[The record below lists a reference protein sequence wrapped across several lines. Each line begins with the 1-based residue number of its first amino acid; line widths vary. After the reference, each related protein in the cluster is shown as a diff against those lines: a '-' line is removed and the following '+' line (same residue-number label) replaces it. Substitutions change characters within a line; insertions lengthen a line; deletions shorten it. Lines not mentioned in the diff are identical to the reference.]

1 MKLRNFSIQV
11 LASTALSLMCP
22 VWAFA
27 DPVITNGSFEAV
39 QIGSPSSTN
48 PADIPG
54 WTHSGDVGDA
64 LLWNI
69 TFNQCC
75 NGNGGIPNAH
85 SGDGNQ
91 FVTMGGGFGITG
103 SSAWSQVIAGLTIG
117 DSYNIDFMMA
127 AEGETA
133 TQQITVAMTAG
144 SSTGSE
150 VFTSPTSPGISPIFW
165 TNWGTEQYTFVAT
178 STSATLQFSAL
189 DQPYDVGLDNV
200 SIASASGST
209 VPEPSSLLLLGTIL
223 LGLGGVVKHKVLS

>member
-11 LASTALSLMCP
+11 LASTAFCFVCP
-22 VWAFA
+22 VWAYA
-27 DPVITNGSFEAV
+27 DPIITNGSFEAV
-39 QIGSPSSTN
+39 QIGSPHSSN

-69 TFNQCC
+69 TFNLCC

-91 FVTMGGGFGITG
+91 FVTMGGGYGVTG
-103 SSAWSQVIAGLTIG
+103 SSAWSQVIAGLTVG

-133 TQQITVAMTAG
+133 TQQITVAMTTG

-150 VFTSPTSPGISPIFW
+150 VFTSPPSPGISPIFW
-165 TNWGTEQYTFVAT
+165 ANWGAEQYTFVAT
-178 STSATLQFSAL
+178 SASATLQFSAV
-189 DQPYDVGLDNV
+189 DQPYDVGLDAV
-200 SIASASGST
+200 SIAPAGTSS

-223 LGLGGVVKHKVLS
+223 LGLGGAVRQKFLS

>member
-11 LASTALSLMCP
+11 LASTAFSLVYP

-27 DPVITNGSFEAV
+27 NPVITNGSFEDV
-39 QIGSPSSTN
+39 QIGGPHSSN

-69 TFNQCC
+69 NFNICC
-75 NGNGGIPNAH
+75 NGNSGTPNAN

-91 FVTMGGGFGITG
+91 FVTMGGGFGVTG
-103 SSAWSQVIAGLTIG
+103 SSAWSQVISGLTVG
-117 DSYNIDFMMA
+117 DSYSIDFLMA

-133 TQQITVAMTAG
+133 TQQITVAMTTG

-150 VFTSPTSPGISPIFW
+150 VFTSLPSPGISPIFW
-165 TNWGTEQYTFVAT
+165 VNWSSEQYTFVAT
-178 STSATLQFSAL
+178 DTSATLQFSAL

-200 SIASASGST
+200 SISPAGTS
-209 VPEPSSLLLLGTIL
+209 VPEPSSLLLLGTVL
-223 LGLGGVVKHKVLS
+223 LGLGGAARYKILS